1 MKHRHPL
8 PAVSPELAL
17 IFPDAQ
23 NMATCIKAPE
33 RCVCDE
39 TFCPRHEP
47 EAYASHMARHATD
60 TLASA

>member
-1 MKHRHPL
+1 MKHRLLPHISTPKTHDFRPL
-8 PAVSPELAL
+8 AECSMPS
-17 IFPDAQ
+17 D
-23 NMATCIKAPE
+23 
-33 RCVCDE
+33 RRVCDD

>member
-1 MKHRHPL
+1 MKHRRIY
-8 PAVSPELAL
+8 ATAL
-17 IFPDAQ
+17 TDGYDLTSW
-23 NMATCIKAPE
+23 ATCSKAPE
-33 RCVCDE
+33 RRVCGE